1 MSAPNIKQVASAAL
15 SSIERV
21 LSSWLPGGKKTGHE
35 YQAINPTRSD
45 SKMGS
50 FSINCN
56 TGAWSDFATGDKG
69 GDLVALV
76 AYLEGSKQSE
86 ASKRLAEFLG
96 VAQAKADEPQR
107 APKRAGDTNT
117 PSKTCKAVW
126 RALQPV
132 PVDAPPPLQS
142 HYKYGKPSLR
152 WEYHNEVG
160 QLLCL
165 VYRFEPKADGGRKQF
180 FPLTYCENDAGKR
193 EWRFQ
198 GLPDPRPL
206 YHLDKLTANPSAS
219 VVVCEGEKSA
229 DAAALLFPD
238 AVCTTM
244 LNGAQSPLKSDWRP
258 LAGRAVYL
266 WPDNDEAGRECMAKV
281 ATLAKEAGAQSVRI
295 LCLSSFACA
304 PGSSDPRPLPEKWD
318 GADAVADGWTPA
330 HVATLMQTPDFLQ
343 EVPQVD
349 TSAPGTNT
357 PASTAEADAGGDQLS
372 RFSCTDRAVMYYD
385 SNDSKWWW
393 VCSRLEVTAFTRDA
407 KNESWGRL
415 LEFDDLDGTHHA
427 WAMPMELLKGDGSEY
442 RGALL
447 SMGLQIAGTN
457 KGRNLLTQY
466 IQTSDVE
473 QRARC
478 VDRTGWHGNVF
489 VMPDRTIGE
498 DEERILY
505 QSASTSPGT
514 FKQKGKLAA
523 WQTNVA
529 ALCVGNSRLLF
540 AVSSAFAAP
549 LLHITGMESG
559 GVHMRG
565 DSSTGKT
572 TALRAAASVWGG
584 MDYLQ
589 RWRAT
594 DNGLEAL
601 AAQHSDCLLVL
612 DELSQVDPKAA
623 GEVAYML
630 ANGSGKARANRTGG
644 LRDPASW
651 RILFLS
657 SGEAGLAEHMAEAKK
672 KPKAGQEIR
681 LLDIPADA
689 GAGLGMF
696 ENLHSY
702 ASGSAFSKAVTEAAC
717 KHYGTA
723 SQPYLAK
730 LVEHHDKVADW
741 IKKTQREFA
750 QKHIEDSAGGQV
762 HRAGLRFALI
772 GAAGELASKWG
783 ITGWQ
788 PGEAMQAAVT
798 CYKAWLAQRGGGGNL
813 EELNMLTQVRR
824 FFEAHGEARF
834 TDWDRPVSNTD
845 SHPPRTINRAGYRK
859 HVPAVDNSGAAIYV
873 EGIGRDTHTE
883 YYILPETFKQEVCA
897 GFDYRTVCKLLVK
910 HGCLMTEGKG
920 YTRKERLP
928 GGEGTAHCFRITH
941 KLFDCGGN
949 E

>member
-1 MSAPNIKQVASAAL
+1 
-15 SSIERV
+15 
-21 LSSWLPGGKKTGHE
+21 
-35 YQAINPTRSD
+35 
-45 SKMGS
+45 
-50 FSINCN
+50 
-56 TGAWSDFATGDKG
+56 
-69 GDLVALV
+69 
-76 AYLEGSKQSE
+76 
-86 ASKRLAEFLG
+86 
-96 VAQAKADEPQR
+96 
-107 APKRAGDTNT
+107 
-117 PSKTCKAVW
+117 
-126 RALQPV
+126 
-132 PVDAPPPLQS
+132 
-142 HYKYGKPSLR
+142 
-152 WEYHNEVG
+152 
-160 QLLCL
+160 
-165 VYRFEPKADGGRKQF
+165 
-180 FPLTYCENDAGKR
+180 
-193 EWRFQ
+193 
-198 GLPDPRPL
+198 
-206 YHLDKLTANPSAS
+206 
-219 VVVCEGEKSA
+219 
-229 DAAALLFPD
+229 
-238 AVCTTM
+238 
-244 LNGAQSPLKSDWRP
+244 
-258 LAGRAVYL
+258 
-266 WPDNDEAGRECMAKV
+266 
-281 ATLAKEAGAQSVRI
+281 
-295 LCLSSFACA
+295 
-304 PGSSDPRPLPEKWD
+304 
-318 GADAVADGWTPA
+318 
-330 HVATLMQTPDFLQ
+330 
-343 EVPQVD
+343 
-349 TSAPGTNT
+349 
-357 PASTAEADAGGDQLS
+357 
-372 RFSCTDRAVMYYD
+372 
-385 SNDSKWWW
+385 
-393 VCSRLEVTAFTRDA
+393 
-407 KNESWGRL
+407 
-415 LEFDDLDGTHHA
+415 
-427 WAMPMELLKGDGSEY
+427 
-442 RGALL
+442 
-447 SMGLQIAGTN
+447 
-457 KGRNLLTQY
+457 
-466 IQTSDVE
+466 
-473 QRARC
+473 

-505 QSASTSPGT
+505 QSASTSQGT

-584 MDYLQ
+584 VDYLQ

-741 IKKTQREFA
+741 IKKAQREFA

-762 HRAGLRFALI
+762 HRAALRFALI
-772 GAAGELASKWG
+772 GAAGELASKWE

-798 CYKAWLAQRGGGGNL
+798 CYKAWLAQRGGAGNL
-813 EELNMLTQVRR
+813 EELNMLTQVQR

-859 HVPAVDNSGAAIYV
+859 HVPAVDDSGTAIYV

-883 YYILPETFKQEVCA
+883 YYVLPETFKGEVCA

-920 YTRKERLP
+920 FTRKERLP

-941 KLFDCGGN
+941 KLFDCGGDI
-949 E
+949 